1 MEKQLQLAYL
11 PTDRTL
17 AEQIGLSLSE
27 SGFDV
32 TLVNEN
38 VDPNLLVVVLL
49 TPSSKPEDLF
59 SCFPWLKSQF
69 ELSSFKGFRLMPL
82 LAFDPKETDI
92 EKAYE
97 GELGETME
105 KVFSG
110 EFKPLRM
117 GCQQKGNRPRILQGL
132 GRELFRIDSLKVFNS
147 LRSRGSALVFR

>member
-49 TPSSKPEDLF
+49 TPLSKSEDLF

-69 ELSSFKGFRLMPL
+69 ELSNFKGFRLMPL
-82 LAFDPKETDI
+82 LAFDPKKTDI

-110 EFKPLRM
+110 EFKPF
-117 GCQQKGNRPRILQGL
+117 GWDISKKGTDP
-132 GRELFRIDSLKVFNS
+132 EFFRVLEENYSE
-147 LRSRGSALVFR
+147 